1 MRRGKGRKAPAADDG
16 WAVGEALN
24 LLLPPTME
32 ENAPM
37 EEKHHGGEGEAE
49 EPMVD
54 EPMEGEEEED
64 MVKDE
69 EVEAA
74 DDKDK
79 PRPSQ
84 KREDEDHEGHDK
96 SSTKGK
102 KNWSWKSKGGWGRGK
117 GKGKW
122 HQQGHGRGAIGEGRG
137 WSRPHWAQ
145 QKWKSQ
151 AGCRKGQGKGKYDD
165 YGGEYCVG
173 GYRDVS
179 GTFFPYGQGRS
190 RKRTPG
196 KQSQAAQKGKSWK
209 AQGEQDQWT
218 YAMKAVCQ
226 LSEVAMKAIARS
238 E

>member
-1 MRRGKGRKAPAADDG
+1 MASPASPPAAPSSAVPMRRGKGRKAPAADDG

-179 GTFFPYGQGRS
+179 GTFFPCLGS
-190 RKRTPG
+190 F
-196 KQSQAAQKGKSWK
+196 GKSF
-209 AQGEQDQWT
+209 
-218 YAMKAVCQ
+218 
-226 LSEVAMKAIARS
+226 ARRFPQVLIRVRGLLCS
-238 E
+238 ILQNTHAW